1 MALMWSYISLVT
13 LLLLRTRKIFTVEI
27 NIYSPLFQLLQ
38 NATIY
43 IVKFNNM
50 PVKSFKELRGN
61 KTVRLTVLII
71 LILLIAYF
79 LYSVL

>member
-1 MALMWSYISLVT
+1 LALMWSYISLVT